1 MEREENMEEREENR
15 KESVKDGE
23 VKLPEQNGKAIQ
35 VFTIIGEIEGHDII
49 GNSTKTTK
57 YEHIIPSLV
66 AIEEEEQIGGALI
79 ILNTMGGDVEAG
91 LAIAE
96 LIASLNKPTVSLVL
110 GGSHSIGVPIAVSAD
125 YSFIVPTG
133 TMVIHPVRL
142 NGMVIGVQQTFDY
155 FKQMQNRIAGFICN
169 HCSIAPERLDELM
182 METEVLTKDVG
193 SIPVGEEAVK
203 EGIIDEVGGIHEALA
218 KLHAFIDAIEGV
230 H

>member
-1 MEREENMEEREENR
+1 M
-15 KESVKDGE
+15 
-23 VKLPEQNGKAIQ
+23 
-35 VFTIIGEIEGHDII
+35 
-49 GNSTKTTK
+49 
-57 YEHIIPSLV
+57 
-66 AIEEEEQIGGALI
+66 
-79 ILNTMGGDVEAG
+79 
-91 LAIAE
+91 
-96 LIASLNKPTVSLVL
+96 
-110 GGSHSIGVPIAVSAD
+110 PIAVSAN

-193 SIPVGEEAVK
+193 SILVGEEAVK